1 MGEAEEYVHPLGLH
15 RTRLLDS
22 KDRCLILQPMMTG
35 IVAAV
40 SGFATSFALVI
51 AGLVALGATDAQ
63 VSSGLFVLCITVGL
77 TSIAFALIFRM
88 PITTAWST
96 PGAALLVAA
105 GHNGSDF
112 SAAVGAFVV
121 CGALIVVTG
130 MWSWLGRQISRIPR
144 PIASAMLA
152 GILLPICLAPVN
164 AVIQFPILAAPILLA
179 WLIVLKFS
187 TRWAV
192 PAAMLVA
199 VMVIAVSA
207 GSGWMAEAQIAPQL
221 SFVAPIFDPVVI
233 VSLGV
238 PLFIVTMAG
247 QNVPGFV
254 VMSTFDY
261 AAPPRPILIGTGA
274 ASAVGAVFG
283 GHAIN
288 LAAINAAI
296 NASPGA
302 HLDPAKRWVATLTA
316 GIVTLILGL
325 GAGAATALSAVSPPI
340 LIVAVAGLAVVGA
353 LITSITG
360 SLENP
365 EHRTTAIATFLV
377 TASGLTFLGIG
388 SAFWGL
394 VVGAIFMAWLGIGR
408 RKKTTSSDAASSAD
422 YPHAA
427 AKRAA
432 KS

>member
-1 MGEAEEYVHPLGLH
+1 MV
-15 RTRLLDS
+15 
-22 KDRCLILQPMMTG
+22 TG
-35 IVAAV
+35 IVASV

-51 AGLVALGATDAQ
+51 AGLVALGATEAQ
-63 VSSGLFVLCITVGL
+63 VSSGLFILCIAVGL
-77 TSIAFALIFRM
+77 TSIVYAWIFRM

-105 GHNGSDF
+105 GHNGADF
-112 SAAVGAFVV
+112 SAAVGAFIV
-121 CGALIVVTG
+121 CGALIVLCG
-130 MWSWLGRQISRIPR
+130 LWPALGRLMTNIPK
-144 PIASAMLA
+144 PLASAMLA

-164 AVIQFPILAAPILLA
+164 AVIQFPVLAAPILIA
-179 WLIVLKFS
+179 WLIVVKFS

-199 VMVIAVSA
+199 VIVIAISA

-221 SFVAPIFDPVVI
+221 SFVAPVFDPVVI

-254 VMSTFDY
+254 VMSTFGY
-261 AAPPRPILIGTGA
+261 TVAPRPILMGTGA
-274 ASAVGAVFG
+274 ASMLGALFG

-302 HLDPAKRWVATLTA
+302 HPDPHKRWIATVTA
-316 GIVTLILGL
+316 GVVTLILGL

-360 SLENP
+360 SLEDP
-365 EHRTTAIATFLV
+365 AHRTTAIATFLV
-377 TASGLTFLGIG
+377 TASGLTFLGVG

-394 VVGAIFMAWLGIGR
+394 VVGAIFLGWLGLR
-408 RKKTTSSDAASSAD
+408 RHQQAPVTDTKVAESASADSTPADSAPAAS
-422 YPHAA
+422 
-427 AKRAA
+427 
-432 KS
+432 